1 MIFSLVK
8 RNVLLYFRDK
18 ISVFFSMLSVMIII
32 GLYVL
37 FLGRMVESS
46 GEVAGENARFLTDS
60 WIMAGVIATATITT
74 TLGGLGQMVDDLSR
88 KINRDFETA
97 PIERWKIVIS
107 YAISSVVIGVI
118 MSIFTFILAEVYII
132 AYGGEF
138 VGFGAL
144 LRVLGVVILS
154 TVASSS
160 FLFFFV
166 SMIKTMNA
174 YSTISTIVGTL
185 IGFLMGIYV
194 PVGALP
200 NAIQSFIK
208 VFPFSHSASLI
219 RQIMINEVI
228 DLEYLPREVSETLG
242 IQFYFNDVVVSQ
254 LTSIMFLVGTALI
267 FFGLSVIITTK
278 RKREV

>member
-132 AYGGEF
+132 AYGGGF

>member
-1 MIFSLVK
+1 MILSLVN
-8 RNVLLYFRDK
+8 RNVKLYFRDK
-18 ISVFFSMLSVMIII
+18 ASVFFSMLSVMIII

-37 FLGRMVESS
+37 FLGRMVQSS

-60 WIMAGVIATATITT
+60 WIMAGVIATSTITT
-74 TLGGLGQMVDDLSR
+74 TLGGLGQMVDDLSK

-107 YAISSVVIGVI
+107 YAISSVIIGMI
-118 MSIFTFILAEVYII
+118 MSVFTFILAEVYII
-132 AYGGEF
+132 AYGGDF

-144 LRVLGVVILS
+144 LRVLGVIILS
-154 TVASSS
+154 TIASSS

-166 SMIKTMNA
+166 SMVKTMNV

-200 NAIQSFIK
+200 AAIQNFIK

-228 DLEYLPREVSETLG
+228 DLNYLPREVSEELG
-242 IQFYFNDVVVSQ
+242 IQFYFNDVVASQ
-254 LTSIMFLVGTALI
+254 FTSIMILVVTTLV
-267 FFGLSVIITTK
+267 FFGLSVIVTTK
-278 RKREV
+278 RKREA